1 MKVDRI
7 TEDKL
12 NNERIKN
19 LIPKNKSKKDIQN
32 EKEDELSQKLADKT
46 QKVKNKN
53 KSNAKEKAK
62 KISKNKE
69 DENIEEI

>member
-32 EKEDELSQKLADKT
+32 EKEDELSQKLSDKT

>member
-53 KSNAKEKAK
+53 KPNAKEKAK

>member
-32 EKEDELSQKLADKT
+32 EKEDDLSQKLADKT